1 MSDDITFCMSEC
13 DNKECFRH
21 PSNIIDRLIPHS
33 YSDFKGTEACPMN
46 NKKTELEEL
55 KEERARINQK
65 IKELEN
71 KDIIVVENA
80 KIDKECFPTSRP
92 DEWFVAVKV
101 ELVDDG
107 KIIWRSVI
115 RDWDRNKAINKIP
128 FVINGLQNLYDK
140 LMREKDEQ

>member
-1 MSDDITFCMSEC
+1 
-13 DNKECFRH
+13 
-21 PSNIIDRLIPHS
+21 
-33 YSDFKGTEACPMN
+33 MN
-46 NKKTELEEL
+46 NKKTELEKL

-71 KDIIVVENA
+71 KDIVVVENA
-80 KIDKECFPTSRP
+80 KIDKEHYPARQ

-115 RDWDRNKAINKIP
+115 RDIDRDKAIDKIP
-128 FVINGLQNLYDK
+128 FVINGLQNLYNELIK
-140 LMREKDEQ
+140 EQQ